1 MKNHIL
7 YLLLVSII
15 LFSCKKYEEDK
26 NYSTYT
32 ALGRLCNKGN
42 WQITEIL
49 NLNSGQTNVVD
60 SGLVISFDITSY
72 NFYSKTGNVSIESRL
87 QYSNILKPAFL
98 NIMIEPTDL
107 ILLGNEND
115 NNPFEFTDNKNKLNM
130 KTFISF
136 GYIQNNTF
144 MIRQTVDVE
153 FDIERLELGTLQLNF
168 QDKMKIIMKKVPE

>member
-72 NFYSKTGNVSIESRL
+72 NFYSKTGKISRVL
-87 QYSNILKPAFL
+87 SH
-98 NIMIEPTDL
+98 
-107 ILLGNEND
+107 
-115 NNPFEFTDNKNKLNM
+115 
-130 KTFISF
+130 
-136 GYIQNNTF
+136 
-144 MIRQTVDVE
+144 
-153 FDIERLELGTLQLNF
+153 
-168 QDKMKIIMKKVPE
+168 